1 MSGDRV
7 PWPLAYLWAE
17 LYTFNP
23 AHSPTAPR
31 DNHFH
36 GDLMDVFVS
45 EFL

>member
-23 AHSPTAPR
+23 ALSRLRPGTTTSM
-31 DNHFH
+31 
-36 GDLMDVFVS
+36 GI
-45 EFL
+45 